1 MKTMKKRYAI
11 VGMSHRA
18 LRLFV
23 DAFLDPYK
31 SIAEI
36 VAYVDISQ
44 ERMDLMNQAKGTKIP
59 TFLPDQYEHMLDTV
73 KPDVV
78 IVTSVDSTHHTYVIP
93 ALARDL
99 DVLCEKPL
107 TTDAEKVR
115 AILMAEKK
123 SKGRVTVT
131 FNYRYMPHSSQV
143 KALLQENRV
152 GRVVTLDMQYYLD
165 TYHGSSYF
173 MRWNRRRDQSG
184 GLCTHKCSHHFDLI
198 RWWLDQKPV
207 EVFAYGGRA
216 YYGAEGPRNPAKKDG
231 RFCPTCADRRNCAY
245 YMRWH
250 RDEWRGGV
258 SQGHDDDHV
267 SGVQTLSHYANL
279 ESRRCI
285 YDSEIDIED
294 HYSAVVK
301 FDGGAILNYSLNASL
316 PYEGYRLGIN
326 GLNGRLETESLE
338 FREGVQPPA
347 GIRNRA
353 ITVMELFG
361 ATHTVQ
367 PMTLKGTHNGADSVM
382 RDELLVGPDPDDRL
396 GRLAPLADGALAVL
410 IGIAMRESIDTGKPV
425 RIADLLGPELSRDIL
440 G

>member
-1 MKTMKKRYAI
+1 MKKRYAI

-23 DAFLDPYK
+23 DAIVDQYHAV
-31 SIAEI
+31 SEI

-44 ERMDLMNQAKGTKIP
+44 DRMDKMNQAKRTTIP
-59 TFLPDQYEHMLDTV
+59 TYLADRFEEMLDSV

-78 IVTSVDSTHHTYVIP
+78 IVTSVDSSHHTYVIQ
-93 ALARDL
+93 ALARNI

-107 TTDAEKVR
+107 TTDAENVR
-115 AILMAEKK
+115 AILLAEKK

-131 FNYRYMPHSSQV
+131 FNYRYMPHST
-143 KALLQENRV
+143 KIRELLLEDRV
-152 GRVVTLDMQYYLD
+152 GRVVTLDMHYYLD

-173 MRWNRRRDQSG
+173 MRWNRRRDMSG

-198 RWWLDQKPV
+198 CWWIGQKPV

-216 YYGAEGPRNPAKKDG
+216 YYGPTGPRNPSRKDG
-231 RFCPTCADRRNCAY
+231 RVCPQCDERPHCEY
-245 YMRWH
+245 YLRWH
-250 RDEWRGGV
+250 SEEWRGGQ
-258 SQGHDDDHV
+258 STGHDDDHV
-267 SGVQTLSHYANL
+267 SGVQALSHYANA

-301 FDGGAILNYSLNASL
+301 FDGGALLNYGLNASL
-316 PYEGYRLGIN
+316 PYEGYRLSIN
-326 GLNGRLETESLE
+326 GLNGRLETASLE
-338 FREGVQPPA
+338 FRQGVQPPV
-347 GIRNRA
+347 GINNRA

-367 PMTLKGTHNGADSVM
+367 PVTLPGDHSGADPVM
-382 RDELLVGPDPDDRL
+382 QDDLLRGRNPNEKIS
-396 GRLAPLADGALAVL
+396 RLAPLADGALAVL
-410 IGIAMRESIDTGKPV
+410 IGIAMRESIATGKPV
-425 RIADLLGPELSRDIL
+425 KIADLLGPELSRDIL
-440 G
+440 GKEN

>member
-1 MKTMKKRYAI
+1 MKKRYAL

-23 DAFLDPYK
+23 DALMDQYR
-31 SIAEI
+31 SAAEM

-44 ERMDLMNQAKGTKIP
+44 ERMDMMNKAKDSSIP
-59 TFLPDQYEHMLDTV
+59 TFLAADYEKMLDTI
-73 KPDVV
+73 KPDIV
-78 IVTSVDSTHHTYVIP
+78 IVASVDSTHHTYVIP
-93 ALARDL
+93 ALARDM
-99 DVLCEKPL
+99 DVWCEKPL

-131 FNYRYMPHSSQV
+131 FNYRYTPHSTKV
-143 KALLQENRV
+143 KELLMENRV
-152 GRVVTLDMQYYLD
+152 GKVVNMDLHYYLD

-173 MRWNRRRDQSG
+173 MRWNRKRDCSG

-198 RWWLDQKPV
+198 QWWLGQKPV

-216 YYGAEGPRNPAKKDG
+216 YYGAEGPRNPARKDG
-231 RFCPTCADRRNCAY
+231 RFCPTCDDRRNCAY

-258 SQGHDDDHV
+258 SKGHDDDHV
-267 SGVQTLSHYANL
+267 SGVQGLSHYASM
-279 ESRRCI
+279 EARRCI

-294 HYSAVVK
+294 YYSAVVK
-301 FDGGAILNYSLNASL
+301 YDGGAVLNYSLNASL
-316 PYEGYRLGIN
+316 PYEGYRAGIN
-326 GLNGRLETESLE
+326 GLNGRLETMNLE
-338 FREGVQPPA
+338 FRESFQPPP
-347 GIRNRA
+347 GLNNRA

-361 ATHTVQ
+361 ATTTVQ
-367 PMTLKGTHNGADSVM
+367 PITLKGNHSGADPLM
-382 RDELLVGPDPDDRL
+382 RDELLVGADPGDNL
-396 GRLAPLADGALAVL
+396 GRKAPLTDGALAVL
-410 IGIAMRESIDTGKPV
+410 VGIAMRESIASGKPV
-425 RIADLLGPELSRDIL
+425 RIADLLGPELAHDIL